1 MNLNI
6 IRGSQKNGSKK
17 VLTEDKNILSFQIHT
32 MKRQL
37 IYCSNTTAQSGE
49 QITPYNHHNF
59 KFQNTFQVNPYEMLL
74 VIAKPNTNSVIYPHA
89 LYKNYQLRP
98 SDGFY
103 HVCLN
108 VFNNSDY
115 SQITHTNSTRKKKF
129 FSPVRKTSS
138 KNTPGF
144 NYLSYIKNNL
154 KINVTD

>member
-1 MNLNI
+1 MDL
-6 IRGSQKNGSKK
+6 KKFPSKIK
-17 VLTEDKNILSFQIHT
+17 KYPVFSET

-49 QITPYNHHNF
+49 PITPYNHHNF

-74 VIAKPNTNSVIYPHA
+74 VIAKPNTNSVIYQHA

-108 VFNNSDY
+108 VFNNSDK
-115 SQITHTNSTRKKKF
+115 SILILKNFTLK
-129 FSPVRKTSS
+129 SPFL
-138 KNTPGF
+138 GF
-144 NYLSYIKNNL
+144 
-154 KINVTD
+154 

>member
-1 MNLNI
+1 
-6 IRGSQKNGSKK
+6 
-17 VLTEDKNILSFQIHT
+17 

-49 QITPYNHHNF
+49 PITPYNHHNF

-74 VIAKPNTNSVIYPHA
+74 VIAKPNTNSVIYQHA

-108 VFNNSDY
+108 VFNNSDK
-115 SQITHTNSTRKKKF
+115 SILILKNFTLKSLTQIPHVKKVF
-129 FSPVRKTSS
+129 
-138 KNTPGF
+138 
-144 NYLSYIKNNL
+144 
-154 KINVTD
+154 